1 MKKLAILSI
10 LFISLAFV
18 APIQASAATNAG
30 IKPGSFFY
38 FFDTTFE
45 NIGLFFTFNS
55 EDKAKKALEYAD
67 ERLVEIEAVAEEK
80 NPNAVKTAI
89 ANYESNIALATEKSK
104 EVKDKGRAESLLTSI
119 ADNTARNQEVL
130 SAVLIKVPEE
140 AKAAITHAIEASR
153 KSQEEAT
160 KKITKIKIEIED
172 LKSREKVQVETI
184 ENLGKQE
191 TENTATLT
199 KPSVPRVP
207 KQKLNLDDYK
217 NTEPKSG
224 FRPLSTEASESN
236 NPESSQTKKTK
247 SDQEYRAYI
256 IKAKEVIALLE
267 QDSKN
272 FQLLTDTIKQH
283 KKKSAEHSA
292 DMMNQWIN
300 LTDETAANVS
310 SQYSGY
316 LSSTKGYLV
325 SDRDYLIN
333 YSDSFY
339 DILFDAGYLL
349 AQQEAETL
357 NFVLEKI
364 KECVVMNTEEWIV
377 SNELACS
384 KIFFDHIPDLRKSY
398 AERLTNGTSRLAE
411 VDLLVIETIGKH
423 ARSAEDDIRG
433 DIDSIAR
440 LSQLDSSIRSS
451 FDNINRQVQQSQV
464 QWQAANTSI
473 KCYTTTNDSIFEKN
487 RTYSTTCKPDT
498 RTSQQICDEKIA
510 AWLGNGAIVGS
521 KPECN

>member
-1 MKKLAILSI
+1 MKFLQIALVLA
-10 LFISLAFV
+10 LAAVLVFPNP
-18 APIQASAATNAG
+18 ALAAEKPK
-30 IKPGSFFY
+30 IKPGSFLYGFV
-38 FFDTTFE
+38 TTFE
-45 NIGLFFTFNS
+45 KVNLFFTFNP
-55 EDKAKKALEYAD
+55 EKKAEKALKYA
-67 ERLVEIEAVAEEK
+67 EKHLAEAEAVAVDE
-80 NPNAVKTAI
+80 NSNAVKTAI
-89 ANYESNIALATEKSK
+89 SGYKKNIALAADASK
-104 EVKDKGRAESLLTSI
+104 KVKDETKAENLLNLIAENTSKHQEI
-119 ADNTARNQEVL
+119 LADVL
-130 SAVLIKVPEE
+130 AKVPDE
-140 AKAAITHAIEASR
+140 AKEAITKAIEVSR
-153 KSQEEAT
+153 KGQEEAV
-160 KKITKIKIEIED
+160 KKITEIKVEIEN
-172 LKSREKVQVETI
+172 LKSRQKIQAETI
-184 ENLGKQE
+184 GNLDKQK
-191 TENTATLT
+191 TESAPAPT
-199 KPSVPRVP
+199 KPSVPPVP

-217 NTEPKSG
+217 NAVSEP
-224 FRPLSTEASESN
+224 N
-236 NPESSQTKKTK
+236 NSESSQTKKTK

-267 QDSKN
+267 QDNKN
-272 FQLLTDTIKQH
+272 FQLLTVAIKQH
-283 KKKSAEHSA
+283 KKKSAEHGA
-292 DMMNQWIN
+292 GIMNQWIN
-300 LTDETAANVS
+300 LTDETVANVS
-310 SQYSGY
+310 SQYKGY
-316 LSSTKGYLV
+316 LSSTKEYLV

-339 DILFDAGYLL
+339 DILLDAGYLL
-349 AQQEAETL
+349 DTQETKTL

-364 KECVVMNTEEWIV
+364 KECVALNTEAWIV

-384 KIFFDHIPDLRKSY
+384 KIFFEHIPDLRKSY

-423 ARSAEDDIRG
+423 ARSAEDDVRG

-464 QWQAANTSI
+464 QWQATNMPI